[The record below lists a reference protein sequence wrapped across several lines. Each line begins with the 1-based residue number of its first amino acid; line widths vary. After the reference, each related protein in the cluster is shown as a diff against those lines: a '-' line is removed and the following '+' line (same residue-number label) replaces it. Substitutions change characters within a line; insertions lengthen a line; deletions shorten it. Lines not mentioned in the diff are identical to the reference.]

1 MVSQGSRRT
10 SLTVDPLAL
19 LKREHR
25 MILDRLAMVETA
37 MSPRSS
43 GSGTVKGTNRDTL
56 RELLTRMESLTP

>member
-10 SLTVDPLAL
+10 SLNVDPLAL

-37 MSPRSS
+37 MSPR
-43 GSGTVKGTNRDTL
+43 
-56 RELLTRMESLTP
+56 